1 MPSTRRPERGMKSF
15 VLPEIG
21 RLLKTGDPWEPYQ
34 VLDAFGQP
42 IEPVATYLKDLI
54 AADSSTLTP
63 RSYGMDLLRWW
74 RFLWA
79 FDIEWD
85 RAVREDA
92 RDFMLWMKLADKPVR
107 VHWRH
112 RGKEPAEIPQP
123 SRNDRPTP
131 GTPNPVTGK
140 PTVGTKYAPSTRAH
154 CETVLRSFYD
164 FHLDRHSGSLLVN
177 PFPLVRNRRT
187 ARANAHH
194 NPEKEHKKQRTGFYR
209 PKVPKRIPRRIPDE
223 KYTEVFAGLRSHRD
237 RALLAFW
244 VATGARAEELLT
256 STQGGANVGE
266 QTIGVIRKGTR
277 DYQELLTTRD
287 AFVWLRLYQEEAWKK
302 GVPRGRKQALWWTLR
317 RPWRP
322 LEYDAARMMFTRAN
336 KLLGANWTLHD
347 LRHSATFFMLDDPS
361 MPPVYVQ
368 HILGHKY
375 LSTLDIY
382 NRPSRDD
389 VIAAGLAHH
398 ARQEQR
404 KKNPPP
410 ALRHPPTTPRR
421 SVFFSGGRN
430 HEHYHGRGSPA
441 NVPGDVAP
449 RS

>member
-1 MPSTRRPERGMKSF
+1 MPSTSRPGRGLKNF
-15 VLPEIG
+15 ILPEMG
-21 RLLKTGDPWEPYQ
+21 RLLETGDPWEPYQ
-34 VLDAFGQP
+34 VLDAFGRP
-42 IEPVATYLKDLI
+42 IEPITTFLKDLI
-54 AADSSTLTP
+54 AADSSPLTP

-74 RFLWA
+74 RYLWA

-92 RDFMLWMKLADKPVR
+92 RDFMLWMRLADKPVR

-112 RGKEPAEIPQP
+112 RGKEPAEIPQL
-123 SRNDRPTP
+123 SRSDRPAP

-140 PTVGTKYAPSTRAH
+140 PTVGMKYAPSTRAH

-177 PFPLVRNRRT
+177 PFPLVRNRRS

-209 PKVPKRIPRRIPDE
+209 PKVPKRIPRRIPEE

-277 DYQELLTTRD
+277 DYQELPATRD

-336 KLLGANWTLHD
+336 RLLGANWTLHD
-347 LRHSATFFMLDDPS
+347 LRHSATFLMLDDPN

-398 ARQEQR
+398 ARQEHR

-410 ALRHPPTTPRR
+410 APSAPAYNSETLNIL
-421 SVFFSGGRN
+421 FGRP
-430 HEHYHGRGSPA
+430 EA
-441 NVPGDVAP
+441 
-449 RS
+449 

>member
-1 MPSTRRPERGMKSF
+1 MKSF

-123 SRNDRPTP
+123 SRNDRPAP

-277 DYQELLTTRD
+277 DYQELPATRD

-410 ALRHPPTTPRR
+410 ALPAPAYNSETL
-421 SVFFSGGRN
+421 SILFGRP
-430 HEHYHGRGSPA
+430 ES
-441 NVPGDVAP
+441 
-449 RS
+449 

>member
-1 MPSTRRPERGMKSF
+1 MPGEQRPGRDLKNF

-21 RLLKTGDPWEPYQ
+21 HLLKTGDPWEPYQ
-34 VLDAFGQP
+34 VLDAFGRP
-42 IEPVATYLKDLI
+42 IEPAAVYLKDLM
-54 AADSSTLTP
+54 AADSSPLTP

-112 RGKEPAEIPQP
+112 RGKDPSEIPQP
-123 SRNDRPTP
+123 TRTGRPAP

-140 PTVGTKYAPSTRAH
+140 PTIGKKYAPTTRAH
-154 CETVLRSFYD
+154 CETVLRTFYD
-164 FHLDRHSGSLLVN
+164 FHLDRNTGSLLVN
-177 PFPLVRNRRT
+177 PFPLVRNRRS

-194 NPEKEHKKQRTGFYR
+194 NPEKEHKKQRTGLYR

-256 STQGGANVGE
+256 SKQGDANVSE
-266 QTIGVIRKGTR
+266 QTLGVIRKGTR
-277 DYQELLTTRD
+277 DFQELPATRD

-302 GVPRGRKQALWWTLR
+302 GVPRGRAQPLWWTLR

-322 LEYDAARMMFTRAN
+322 LEYDAARMMFNRAN

-347 LRHSATFFMLDDPS
+347 LRHTATFLMLDDPN

-382 NRPSRDD
+382 NRPTRDD
-389 VIAAGLAHH
+389 VISAGLAHH
-398 ARQEQR
+398 ARQEH
-404 KKNPPP
+404 KKNNPPP
-410 ALRHPPTTPRR
+410 APPAPAYNPETLNIL
-421 SVFFSGGRN
+421 FGR
-430 HEHYHGRGSPA
+430 
-441 NVPGDVAP
+441 PGA
-449 RS
+449 